1 MSARNNMTGGYFSG
15 GEGSDNEDNNSDS
28 TDSKSNADSDAE
40 SDTEF
45 NEVEGEG
52 EGEGELV
59 KPAVDEEEADG
70 DNKDDDASE
79 YSDGDSEAEEDE
91 DGDGDDEDTD
101 KITKSVNTK
110 AIKPVDIYT
119 NLGEEDEE
127 DDNDEEDEDEN
138 YLQKFDADVNK
149 NYIMDFHPEC
159 VISNYDEIA
168 TLTVVTRDNYNVII
182 DDLHRTAPYLSKYER
197 ARILGQ
203 RAKQI
208 NSGAQAFVKV
218 PEKVMDG
225 YLIAELELLQKT
237 IPFIIRR
244 PLPNGGSEYWKLTD
258 LENICF

>member
-1 MSARNNMTGGYFSG
+1 MSKHNMTGGYFSG
-15 GEGSDNEDNNSDS
+15 GEGSDDEDSNSDS
-28 TDSKSNADSDAE
+28 TDTKSNADSDAE
-40 SDTEF
+40 SDTEY
-45 NEVEGEG
+45 NEIEGDGEG
-52 EGEGELV
+52 DGEVV
-59 KPAVDEEEADG
+59 KPVVDEEEADG
-70 DNKDDDASE
+70 DNKEDDASE
-79 YSDGDSEAEEDE
+79 YSDGDSEMNEAEEDA
-91 DGDGDDEDTD
+91 DGDEEDAS

-119 NLGEEDEE
+119 NLGEENEE
-127 DDNDEEDEDEN
+127 DDDEEDEDEN

-168 TLTVVTRDNYNVII
+168 TLTVVTRDNYNIII

-208 NSGAQAFVKV
+208 NAGAQAFVKV

-258 LENICF
+258 LENISF

>member
-1 MSARNNMTGGYFSG
+1 MSKHNMTGGYFSG
-15 GEGSDNEDNNSDS
+15 GEGSDDEDSNSDS
-28 TDSKSNADSDAE
+28 TDTKSNADSDAE

-52 EGEGELV
+52 EEIV
-59 KPAVDEEEADG
+59 KPVADEEEADG
-70 DNKDDDASE
+70 EGVKDDDASD
-79 YSDGDSEAEEDE
+79 YSDGDSETNEAEEDE
-91 DGDGDDEDTD
+91 DGEDEDTD

-119 NLGEEDEE
+119 SLGDENEE
-127 DDNDEEDEDEN
+127 DDDEEDEDEN

-168 TLTVVTRDNYNVII
+168 TLTVVTRDNYNIII

>member
-15 GEGSDNEDNNSDS
+15 GEGSDEEDNNSDS
-28 TDSKSNADSDAE
+28 TDTKSNADSDVE
-40 SDTEF
+40 SDTEY

-52 EGEGELV
+52 EGDLV
-59 KPAVDEEEADG
+59 KPVADEEEGDG
-70 DNKDDDASE
+70 EGVKDDDASE
-79 YSDGDSEAEEDE
+79 YSDGDSDINEAEEDA
-91 DGDGDDEDTD
+91 DGDEDDTS

-119 NLGEEDEE
+119 NLGDENE
-127 DDNDEEDEDEN
+127 ADDDEEDEDEN

-149 NYIMDFHPEC
+149 NYIIDFHPEC

-168 TLTVVTRDNYNVII
+168 TLTVVTRDNYNIII

-208 NSGAQAFVKV
+208 NAGAPAFVKV

-225 YLIAELELLQKT
+225 YLIAELELMQKT

-258 LENICF
+258 LENISF